1 MRNSDPKAANKSL
14 VTRGSY
20 KIFRILKD
28 LDSKRPLENKFQRR
42 VAPGVGEGGY
52 KVQFNNNQLLQQM
65 NSFELQNKPKDRKH

>member
-14 VTRGSY
+14 VKRGSY

-28 LDSKRPLENKFQRR
+28 LDSKRLLENKFQRR

-52 KVQFNNNQLLQQM
+52 KVQFNNNQLLQPL

>member
-1 MRNSDPKAANKSL
+1 M
-14 VTRGSY
+14 
-20 KIFRILKD
+20 LKD

-65 NSFELQNKPKDRKH
+65 NSFELQNKPKDRSH